1 MSRKVFRDPP
11 SRHLARASK
20 KRAVSNQKLGLLGP
34 SVKTFRLEARAFFT
48 GEKAVHKG
56 AWPPCYARGAYQHAQ
71 NAARAAISPP
81 DNENR
86 FCCRTRRSYIAN
98 VKKRVL
104 GKSGI
109 EVSPLGL
116 GCMGLT
122 HASGDAMDT
131 PAAARVIR
139 EAFEIGYTFFD
150 TAESYVGENAA
161 GETLYNEVAV
171 GEALRPVR
179 DQVVIA
185 TKFGVHHNPDKT
197 LSVDSR
203 PETIR
208 RAIDGSLSRLGI
220 DCIDLY
226 YQHRTDPNVEPEE
239 VAGVMAELMQ
249 AGKIR
254 AWGISEVDEDYLR
267 RADAV
272 CPVAAVQNR
281 YSMLARW
288 HEPLFPVLEELNVV
302 LVAFSPM
309 ANGFLTG
316 AYSPKTKFEGAQD
329 YRDGMP
335 QYTPEGYEKDRAVL
349 GLLGDLAREKNAT
362 MAQISLA
369 WMLCKK
375 PWIIPIPG
383 SRKPERLRENLE
395 AAQVSLT
402 AEEVARIDAALDGM
416 NLAVFGGHARA

>member
-1 MSRKVFRDPP
+1 M
-11 SRHLARASK
+11 
-20 KRAVSNQKLGLLGP
+20 
-34 SVKTFRLEARAFFT
+34 
-48 GEKAVHKG
+48 
-56 AWPPCYARGAYQHAQ
+56 
-71 NAARAAISPP
+71 
-81 DNENR
+81 
-86 FCCRTRRSYIAN
+86 AN

-116 GCMGLT
+116 GCMGFT

-139 EAFEIGYTFFD
+139 EAFEMGYTFFD

-254 AWGISEVDEDYLR
+254 AWGISEADEDYLR

-281 YSMLARW
+281 YSVLARW
-288 HEPLFPVLEELNVV
+288 HEPLFPVLEELNVA

-316 AYSPKTKFEGAQD
+316 SYSPKTKFEGAQD

-416 NLAVFGGHARA
+416 DLAVFGGHARA

>member
-1 MSRKVFRDPP
+1 M
-11 SRHLARASK
+11 
-20 KRAVSNQKLGLLGP
+20 
-34 SVKTFRLEARAFFT
+34 
-48 GEKAVHKG
+48 
-56 AWPPCYARGAYQHAQ
+56 
-71 NAARAAISPP
+71 
-81 DNENR
+81 
-86 FCCRTRRSYIAN
+86 
-98 VKKRVL
+98 KKRVL

-150 TAESYVGENAA
+150 TAECYVGENAA
-161 GETLYNEVAV
+161 GETLYNEDVV

-220 DCIDLY
+220 DYIDLY
-226 YQHRTDPNVEPEE
+226 YQHRIDPNVEPEE

-267 RADAV
+267 RADAA

-281 YSMLARW
+281 YSMLARAGTSRSSPCSRSSMW
-288 HEPLFPVLEELNVV
+288 RSWRSAPWRT
-302 LVAFSPM
+302 AF
-309 ANGFLTG
+309 
-316 AYSPKTKFEGAQD
+316 
-329 YRDGMP
+329 
-335 QYTPEGYEKDRAVL
+335 
-349 GLLGDLAREKNAT
+349 
-362 MAQISLA
+362 
-369 WMLCKK
+369 
-375 PWIIPIPG
+375 
-383 SRKPERLRENLE
+383 
-395 AAQVSLT
+395 
-402 AEEVARIDAALDGM
+402 
-416 NLAVFGGHARA
+416 

>member
-1 MSRKVFRDPP
+1 MAD
-11 SRHLARASK
+11 
-20 KRAVSNQKLGLLGP
+20 
-34 SVKTFRLEARAFFT
+34 
-48 GEKAVHKG
+48 
-56 AWPPCYARGAYQHAQ
+56 
-71 NAARAAISPP
+71 
-81 DNENR
+81 
-86 FCCRTRRSYIAN
+86 

-139 EAFEIGYTFFD
+139 EAFEMGYTFFD

-161 GETLYNEVAV
+161 GETLYNEDAV

-220 DCIDLY
+220 DYIDLY
-226 YQHRTDPNVEPEE
+226 YQHRIDLNVEPEE

-281 YSMLARW
+281 YSVLARW
-288 HEPLFPVLEELNVV
+288 HEPLFPVLEELNVA

-316 AYSPKTKFEGAQD
+316 AYSPKT
-329 YRDGMP
+329 
-335 QYTPEGYEKDRAVL
+335 
-349 GLLGDLAREKNAT
+349 
-362 MAQISLA
+362 
-369 WMLCKK
+369 
-375 PWIIPIPG
+375 
-383 SRKPERLRENLE
+383 
-395 AAQVSLT
+395 
-402 AEEVARIDAALDGM
+402 
-416 NLAVFGGHARA
+416 

>member
-1 MSRKVFRDPP
+1 
-11 SRHLARASK
+11 
-20 KRAVSNQKLGLLGP
+20 
-34 SVKTFRLEARAFFT
+34 
-48 GEKAVHKG
+48 
-56 AWPPCYARGAYQHAQ
+56 
-71 NAARAAISPP
+71 
-81 DNENR
+81 
-86 FCCRTRRSYIAN
+86 
-98 VKKRVL
+98 
-104 GKSGI
+104 
-109 EVSPLGL
+109 
-116 GCMGLT
+116 
-122 HASGDAMDT
+122 MDT

-139 EAFEIGYTFFD
+139 EAFEMGYTFFD
-150 TAESYVGENAA
+150 TAECYVGENAA
-161 GETLYNEVAV
+161 GETLYNEDAV
-171 GEALRPVR
+171 REALRPVR

-208 RAIDGSLSRLGI
+208 RTIDGILSRLGI

-226 YQHRTDPNVEPEE
+226 YQYRTDPNVEPEE

-254 AWGISEVDEDYLR
+254 AWGISEADEDYLR

-288 HEPLFPVLEELNVV
+288 HEPLFPVLEELNVA

-316 AYSPKTKFEGAQD
+316 AYSPKMKFEGAQD

-349 GLLGDLAREKNAT
+349 GLIGDLARERNAT

-369 WMLCKK
+369 WMLRKK

-383 SRKPERLRENLE
+383 SRKPERLRENLG
-395 AAQVSLT
+395 AAQVTLT

-416 NLAVFGGHARA
+416 DLAVFGGHARA

>member
-1 MSRKVFRDPP
+1 MTDMTDVRK
-11 SRHLARASK
+11 H
-20 KRAVSNQKLGLLGP
+20 
-34 SVKTFRLEARAFFT
+34 
-48 GEKAVHKG
+48 
-56 AWPPCYARGAYQHAQ
+56 
-71 NAARAAISPP
+71 
-81 DNENR
+81 
-86 FCCRTRRSYIAN
+86 
-98 VKKRVL
+98 VL

-109 EVSPLGL
+109 EVSPLGP

-122 HASGDAMDT
+122 HASGDAMDA
-131 PAAARVIR
+131 PAVARVIR
-139 EAFEIGYTFFD
+139 EAFEMGYTFFD

-161 GETLYNEVAV
+161 GETLYSEVAV

-226 YQHRTDPNVEPEE
+226 YQHRIDPNVEPEE

-383 SRKPERLRENLE
+383 SRKPERLRENLGAVE
-395 AAQVSLT
+395 VELT
-402 AEEVARIDAALDGM
+402 AEDIARIDAALDGM
-416 NLAVFGGHARA
+416 DLAVFGGHARA

>member
-1 MSRKVFRDPP
+1 MAD
-11 SRHLARASK
+11 
-20 KRAVSNQKLGLLGP
+20 
-34 SVKTFRLEARAFFT
+34 
-48 GEKAVHKG
+48 
-56 AWPPCYARGAYQHAQ
+56 
-71 NAARAAISPP
+71 
-81 DNENR
+81 
-86 FCCRTRRSYIAN
+86 

-139 EAFEIGYTFFD
+139 EAFEMGYTFFD
-150 TAESYVGENAA
+150 TAECYVGENAA
-161 GETLYNEVAV
+161 GETLYNEDAV

-220 DCIDLY
+220 DYIDLY
-226 YQHRTDPNVEPEE
+226 YQHRIDLNVEPEE

-281 YSMLARW
+281 YSVLARW
-288 HEPLFPVLEELNVV
+288 HEPLFPVLEELNVA

-316 AYSPKTKFEGAQD
+316 SYSPKTKFEGAQD

-416 NLAVFGGHARA
+416 DLAVFGGHARA

>member
-1 MSRKVFRDPP
+1 MAD
-11 SRHLARASK
+11 
-20 KRAVSNQKLGLLGP
+20 
-34 SVKTFRLEARAFFT
+34 
-48 GEKAVHKG
+48 
-56 AWPPCYARGAYQHAQ
+56 
-71 NAARAAISPP
+71 
-81 DNENR
+81 
-86 FCCRTRRSYIAN
+86 

-139 EAFEIGYTFFD
+139 EAFEMGCTFFD
-150 TAESYVGENAA
+150 TAECYVGENAA
-161 GETLYNEVAV
+161 GETLYNEDAV

-220 DCIDLY
+220 DYIDLY
-226 YQHRTDPNVEPEE
+226 YQHRIDLNVEPEE

-281 YSMLARW
+281 YSVLARW
-288 HEPLFPVLEELNVV
+288 HEPLFPVLEELNVA

-316 AYSPKTKFEGAQD
+316 SYSPKTKFEGAQD

-416 NLAVFGGHARA
+416 DLAVFGGHARA

>member
-1 MSRKVFRDPP
+1 M
-11 SRHLARASK
+11 
-20 KRAVSNQKLGLLGP
+20 
-34 SVKTFRLEARAFFT
+34 
-48 GEKAVHKG
+48 
-56 AWPPCYARGAYQHAQ
+56 
-71 NAARAAISPP
+71 
-81 DNENR
+81 
-86 FCCRTRRSYIAN
+86 
-98 VKKRVL
+98 
-104 GKSGI
+104 
-109 EVSPLGL
+109 
-116 GCMGLT
+116 
-122 HASGDAMDT
+122 
-131 PAAARVIR
+131 
-139 EAFEIGYTFFD
+139 
-150 TAESYVGENAA
+150 
-161 GETLYNEVAV
+161 
-171 GEALRPVR
+171 
-179 DQVVIA
+179 
-185 TKFGVHHNPDKT
+185 
-197 LSVDSR
+197 
-203 PETIR
+203 
-208 RAIDGSLSRLGI
+208 GI

-254 AWGISEVDEDYLR
+254 TWGISEADEDYLR
-267 RADAV
+267 RADSV

-288 HEPLFPVLEELNVV
+288 HESLFPVLEELNVA

-335 QYTPEGYEKDRAVL
+335 QYTPEGYEKDRAAL
-349 GLLGDLAREKNAT
+349 GLLGDLACERNAT

-383 SRKPERLRENLE
+383 SRKPERLRENLG
-395 AAQVSLT
+395 AAQVTLT

-416 NLAVFGGHARA
+416 DLAVFGGHARA

>member
-1 MSRKVFRDPP
+1 M
-11 SRHLARASK
+11 H
-20 KRAVSNQKLGLLGP
+20 
-34 SVKTFRLEARAFFT
+34 
-48 GEKAVHKG
+48 
-56 AWPPCYARGAYQHAQ
+56 
-71 NAARAAISPP
+71 
-81 DNENR
+81 
-86 FCCRTRRSYIAN
+86 
-98 VKKRVL
+98 
-104 GKSGI
+104 
-109 EVSPLGL
+109 
-116 GCMGLT
+116 
-122 HASGDAMDT
+122 
-131 PAAARVIR
+131 
-139 EAFEIGYTFFD
+139 
-150 TAESYVGENAA
+150 
-161 GETLYNEVAV
+161 
-171 GEALRPVR
+171 

-185 TKFGVHHNPDKT
+185 TKFGVYHNPDKT

-220 DCIDLY
+220 DCIDLH

-254 AWGISEVDEDYLR
+254 AWGISEADEDYLR

-288 HEPLFPVLEELNVV
+288 HESLFPVLEELNVA

-335 QYTPEGYEKDRAVL
+335 QYTPEGYEKNRAVL
-349 GLLGDLAREKNAT
+349 GLLGDLARERNAT

-383 SRKPERLRENLE
+383 SRKPERLRENLG
-395 AAQVSLT
+395 AAQVTLT

-416 NLAVFGGHARA
+416 DLAVFGGHARA

>member
-1 MSRKVFRDPP
+1 MRQFNLAHLSLRQFNLAQLSHAAQNVRGSSRKVVRDPP
-11 SRHLARASK
+11 SRRLARASK
-20 KRAVSNQKLGLLGP
+20 RAGRVEPEARSTR
-34 SVKTFRLEARAFFT
+34 SIDKTFRLEPRAFPGKKT
-48 GEKAVHKG
+48 VHKG
-56 AWPPCYARGAYQHAQ
+56 AWPPRYARSAYQHAQ

-86 FCCRTRRSYIAN
+86 FRCRTRRSHKAD

-139 EAFEIGYTFFD
+139 EAFEMGYTFFD

-220 DCIDLY
+220 DYIDLY
-226 YQHRTDPNVEPEE
+226 YQHRIDPNVEPEE

-288 HEPLFPVLEELNVV
+288 HEPLFPVLEELNVA

-349 GLLGDLAREKNAT
+349 ELLGDLAREKECDDG
-362 MAQISLA
+362 SDLA
-369 WMLCKK
+369 RVDALQ
-375 PWIIPIPG
+375 
-383 SRKPERLRENLE
+383 E
-395 AAQVSLT
+395 AVDHPHS
-402 AEEVARIDAALDGM
+402 G
-416 NLAVFGGHARA
+416 

>member
-1 MSRKVFRDPP
+1 M
-11 SRHLARASK
+11 
-20 KRAVSNQKLGLLGP
+20 
-34 SVKTFRLEARAFFT
+34 
-48 GEKAVHKG
+48 
-56 AWPPCYARGAYQHAQ
+56 
-71 NAARAAISPP
+71 
-81 DNENR
+81 
-86 FCCRTRRSYIAN
+86 
-98 VKKRVL
+98 
-104 GKSGI
+104 
-109 EVSPLGL
+109 
-116 GCMGLT
+116 
-122 HASGDAMDT
+122 
-131 PAAARVIR
+131 
-139 EAFEIGYTFFD
+139 
-150 TAESYVGENAA
+150 GENAA
-161 GETLYNEVAV
+161 GETLYNEGAV

-185 TKFGVHHNPDKT
+185 TKFGVYHNPDKT

-254 AWGISEVDEDYLR
+254 AWGISEADEDYLR

-288 HEPLFPVLEELNVV
+288 HEPLFPVLEELNVA

-349 GLLGDLAREKNAT
+349 GLIGDLARERNAT

-383 SRKPERLRENLE
+383 SRKPERLRENLG
-395 AAQVSLT
+395 AAQVTLT
-402 AEEVARIDAALDGM
+402 AEEAARIDAALDGM
-416 NLAVFGGHARA
+416 DLAVFGGHARA